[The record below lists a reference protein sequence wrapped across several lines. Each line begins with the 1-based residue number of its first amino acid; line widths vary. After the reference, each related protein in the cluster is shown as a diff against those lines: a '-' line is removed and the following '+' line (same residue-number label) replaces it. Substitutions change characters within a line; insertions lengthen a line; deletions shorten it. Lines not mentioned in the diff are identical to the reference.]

1 MRNNE
6 MAERSK
12 STYLFK
18 LGLII
23 EGDGVSESA
32 SIEMI
37 KLWLDSRFSL
47 HEIQI
52 ANHLQTEVR
61 TIANICNVEDLETE
75 KCDGLICLV
84 PPGSKSN
91 MDVDIN
97 IPIMTIRLEDSIN
110 GEDYDSLLLSA
121 CQELFDSVL
130 QTTDIP
136 IIEKISLPK
145 LVSVLLTKTIFSL
158 PNEEE
163 NLQNLPHHLQR
174 KAFDKLSESALNH
187 CFDVIHF
194 AAKEIPGLISS
205 YKNPTAEFSEDAI
218 NIMHYFSDYE
228 DLPCAW
234 KDISKQNVDESKIP
248 VLFPKYTKEA
258 SFKSFLH
265 DLLENAPSNVHHR
278 CNSLMNAHNVSKCI
292 KVALASF
299 GNAFSDDHFP
309 VYLPIGSIRNIID
322 LYLKSIPQSKV
333 PIRQQST
340 GVPVDQDILREVKEV
355 ELQYISPMTTKQF
368 SPIRSPLTAKRILQ
382 INNENQR
389 KRAKTEVMSDD
400 MKQCK
405 SFTTMLQQ
413 AVMSDTNLINFINAD
428 PTLAA
433 LMSELSD
440 DSKIKK
446 M

>member
-1 MRNNE
+1 
-6 MAERSK
+6 
-12 STYLFK
+12 
-18 LGLII
+18 
-23 EGDGVSESA
+23 
-32 SIEMI
+32 
-37 KLWLDSRFSL
+37 
-47 HEIQI
+47 
-52 ANHLQTEVR
+52 
-61 TIANICNVEDLETE
+61 
-75 KCDGLICLV
+75 
-84 PPGSKSN
+84 

-130 QTTDIP
+130 QATDIP
-136 IIEKISLPK
+136 IIEKVSLPR
-145 LVSVLLTKTIFSL
+145 LVSVLLTKTIFLL
-158 PNEEE
+158 PNEED
-163 NLQNLPHHLQR
+163 NIQSLPHHLQR
-174 KAFDKLSESALNH
+174 KAFDKLSESVLTH

-194 AAKEIPGLISS
+194 AAKEISGIISS
-205 YKNPTAEFSEDAI
+205 YKNLTEFSEDAI
-218 NIMHYFSDYE
+218 NITHYFSDYE

-278 CNSLMNAHNVSKCI
+278 CNSLMNAHNLTKCI

-309 VYLPIGSIRNIID
+309 VYLPIGSIRIIID
-322 LYLKSIPQSKV
+322 LYLKSIPPSKV
-333 PIRQQST
+333 PILRKSI
-340 GVPVDQDILREVKEV
+340 GMPVDQDILRGMKEV
-355 ELQYISPMTTKQF
+355 ELQYISPMATKQF

-382 INNENQR
+382 ISNQNQR
-389 KRAKTEVMSDD
+389 KRAKAEVMSDD

-405 SFTTMLQQ
+405 SFTAMLQQ
-413 AVMSDTNLINFINAD
+413 AIMSDTNLINFIDVD